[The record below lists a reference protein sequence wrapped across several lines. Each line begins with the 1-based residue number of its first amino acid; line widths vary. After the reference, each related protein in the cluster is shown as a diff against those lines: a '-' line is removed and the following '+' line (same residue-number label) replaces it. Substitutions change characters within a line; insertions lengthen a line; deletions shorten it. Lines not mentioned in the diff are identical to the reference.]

1 MSYFALDHWPIEL
14 IYTIFEFLSD
24 CDIVLSFFNTSSRMN
39 DILQNYKNY
48 TFKFTSISRKNF
60 HFILDNIN
68 LSNIVSLTLSDDRHT
83 GGQFGLFLSYYSSSF
98 HLFTR
103 LSLLNL
109 HDIKIK
115 KDQYD
120 QMKMSLRQ
128 FKQLRYL
135 HLDHVDIRDID
146 DHLLSAIEQLDNRC
160 LLKIDD
166 YDDIDFSHLSKSI
179 QYYHAQLTFNICTQR
194 IDLLKLTRLKDLQ
207 IRGSYVPDG
216 NNILVDG

>member
-179 QYYHAQLTFNICTQR
+179 QYYHARMRVSIA
-194 IDLLKLTRLKDLQ
+194 
-207 IRGSYVPDG
+207 
-216 NNILVDG
+216 